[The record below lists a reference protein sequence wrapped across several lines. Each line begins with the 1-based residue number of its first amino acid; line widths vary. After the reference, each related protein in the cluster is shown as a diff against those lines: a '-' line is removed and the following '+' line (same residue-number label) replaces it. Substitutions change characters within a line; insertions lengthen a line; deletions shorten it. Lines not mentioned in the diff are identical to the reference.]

1 MKIKDI
7 REVSRRAKTEL
18 QIFIHHLIDNGYDL
32 SILGDNI
39 DRVIKRAYPQYG
51 NEILDHYEI
60 DIDHLEL
67 FFKLEDSEVYAH
79 FVGTLY
85 LGVFLERK
93 YEILHRIA
101 KYPVKFKLK
110 VFNDLNFSRINSNV
124 LEEIYLDIY
133 TM

>member
-18 QIFIHHLIDNGYDL
+18 RQFIHHLIDNGYDSIPYQ
-32 SILGDNI
+32 SILGDNVE
-39 DRVIKRAYPQYG
+39 RVIKRAYPQYG
-51 NEILDHYEI
+51 NGILDHYEI
-60 DIDHLEL
+60 STDHLDL
-67 FFKLEDSEVYAH
+67 SFKVEGSEVYAH

-85 LGVFLERK
+85 LGVMIDKLDNTQ
-93 YEILHRIA
+93 ILKH
-101 KYPVKFKLK
+101 PVNFRLK
-110 VFNDLNFSRINSNV
+110 VFNTYKSNV